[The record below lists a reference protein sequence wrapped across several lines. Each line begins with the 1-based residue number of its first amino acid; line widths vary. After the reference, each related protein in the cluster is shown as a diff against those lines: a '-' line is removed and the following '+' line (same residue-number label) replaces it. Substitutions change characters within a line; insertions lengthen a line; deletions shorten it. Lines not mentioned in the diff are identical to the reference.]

1 MNEHG
6 SASLRRSR
14 SLAAALDAEDK
25 DREAPGD
32 AGSYGLGNCAALLF
46 YDGKAAEM
54 HAAFKA
60 TGSR

>member
-1 MNEHG
+1 
-6 SASLRRSR
+6 
-14 SLAAALDAEDK
+14 LAAALDAEDK